1 MARDTFERVLGDIAT
16 LGPRVAVH
24 LRDRTANGRAF
35 WETVERAAHVLRKHG
50 ALLVVNA
57 RPDVAAMVEADAM
70 QLGADDLSIAD
81 ARRVAPHALAGRSVH
96 VPDEARAAVR
106 DGADYLLVGN
116 IDHTPSHPDRPG
128 LGLAALGEF
137 LQVGRPVIAIGGI
150 TPDRAVAV
158 HAVGAWGVAAI
169 RAVWD
174 APDPVAAAEAMLAP
188 WEHGT

>member
-1 MARDTFERVLGDIAT
+1 
-16 LGPRVAVH
+16 
-24 LRDRTANGRAF
+24 
-35 WETVERAAHVLRKHG
+35 
-50 ALLVVNA
+50 
-57 RPDVAAMVEADAM
+57 
-70 QLGADDLSIAD
+70 
-81 ARRVAPHALAGRSVH
+81 
-96 VPDEARAAVR
+96 
-106 DGADYLLVGN
+106 
-116 IDHTPSHPDRPG
+116 
-128 LGLAALGEF
+128 LAALGEF